1 MLNLRKWKKQ
11 IQYWL
16 DEDLGEGDLTEA
28 LIPKEK
34 IGQAWITA
42 KADGL
47 IAGMPLAALVFQEL
61 DPGIQV
67 TSMTEDGREVKRG
80 DVLLQLEGPMS
91 SLLAGER
98 LALNLLQ
105 RLSGIATM
113 TQQYVQ
119 EVKGLPVRIVDTRK
133 TTPGLRGLEKYAVCM
148 GGGHNHRFGLYDAA
162 MIKDN
167 HIKAAGGI
175 TQAVTKLRQGIPHTV
190 KIEVEVESLEQVREA
205 LEVQADII
213 MLDNMSNRL
222 MTEAVTLIGHSAI
235 IEASGGVTLQTVR
248 TIAETGVDIISIGA
262 LTHSVTALDIS
273 MDLGERKAPQH
284 SIGRNKSNDLSD

>member
-1 MLNLRKWKKQ
+1 MLNLRKWKKH
-11 IQYWL
+11 IQLWL
-16 DEDLGEGDLTEA
+16 DEDLMEGDLTEA
-28 LIPKEK
+28 LIPKQK

-47 IAGMPLAALVFQEL
+47 IAGLPIATLVFQEL
-61 DPGIQV
+61 DPQIQV
-67 TSMTEDGREVKRG
+67 TCMTEDGKEVKRG
-80 DVLLQLEGPMS
+80 DVLLKLEGPMS

-113 TQQYVQ
+113 TQRYV
-119 EVKGLPVRIVDTRK
+119 ENVKGLPVRIVDTRK
-133 TTPGLRGLEKYAVCM
+133 TTPGLRGLEKYAVRM

-175 TQAVTKLRQGIPHTV
+175 TQAVTKLRQTIPHTV
-190 KIEVEVESLEQVREA
+190 KIEVEVESIEQVKEA
-205 LEVQADII
+205 LDVESDII
-213 MLDNMSNRL
+213 MLDNMSNDL
-222 MTEAVTLIGHSAI
+222 MSEAVALIGGRAI
-235 IEASGGVTLQTVR
+235 VEASGGVSLETVR
-248 TIAETGVDIISIGA
+248 AIAETGVDIISVGA

-273 MDLGERKAPQH
+273 MDLGERKASQH
-284 SIGRNKSNDLSD
+284 REG